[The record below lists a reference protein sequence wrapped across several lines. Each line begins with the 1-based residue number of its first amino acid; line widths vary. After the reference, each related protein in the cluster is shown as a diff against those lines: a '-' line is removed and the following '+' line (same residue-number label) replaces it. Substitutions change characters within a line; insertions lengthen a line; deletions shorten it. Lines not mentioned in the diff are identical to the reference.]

1 MARPLSPIT
10 RHPSWQSRALNLAL
24 RLVVRRRLE
33 RIERIDQRT
42 AEASRKR
49 LDGLRRWQRLPAGT
63 SVEAVAP
70 GEGAPGEWIAAP
82 GADPRRTVFYL
93 HGGAYTIGSPA
104 IYRELCARL
113 SAACGARVFAA
124 AYRLAPEHPCPAAID
139 DAEVA
144 WRWLLAHGVEPRAC
158 AVAGDSA
165 GGGLALALLARLRD
179 AGQRLPA
186 CAALLAPWTD
196 LGATGASVRANAASD
211 PYIVARLLLPVAAMY
226 RGALDVDDPRVS
238 PLFADLRDLP
248 PMLVQASDSEVLRSD
263 AERLVE
269 RALAAGVAARLQLW
283 PAQAHVFQLFARGL
297 PEGRRA
303 CAAVGEFVRASTVL

>member
-1 MARPLSPIT
+1 M
-10 RHPSWQSRALNLAL
+10 
-24 RLVVRRRLE
+24 RRRLE

-82 GADPRRTVFYL
+82 GVDARRTVFYL

-144 WRWLLAHGVEPRAC
+144 WRWLQAHGVEPPLERLPE
-158 AVAGDSA
+158 AVHVSLGP
-165 GGGLALALLARLRD
+165 GLDRDGEHRLGAL
-179 AGQRLPA
+179 QRL
-186 CAALLAPWTD
+186 
-196 LGATGASVRANAASD
+196 
-211 PYIVARLLLPVAAMY
+211 
-226 RGALDVDDPRVS
+226 
-238 PLFADLRDLP
+238 
-248 PMLVQASDSEVLRSD
+248 E
-263 AERLVE
+263 
-269 RALAAGVAARLQLW
+269 
-283 PAQAHVFQLFARGL
+283 HH
-297 PEGRRA
+297 
-303 CAAVGEFVRASTVL
+303 